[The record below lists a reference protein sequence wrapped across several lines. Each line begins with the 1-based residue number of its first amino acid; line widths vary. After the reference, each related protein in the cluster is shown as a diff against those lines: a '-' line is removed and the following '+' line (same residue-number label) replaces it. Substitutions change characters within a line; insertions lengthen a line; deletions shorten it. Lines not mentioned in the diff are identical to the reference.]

1 MENRYF
7 WNRTVVDPKIKIF
20 TFAIFF
26 IAVFGVWLF
35 SFQEL
40 RGFPIISTIRTPMD
54 DNLKNQKIAMII
66 AFRDFQDDE
75 YFISKEIL
83 EKAEAEITTVSTEQ
97 GTAIGVQGGEVE
109 VSLVLGSLRVSDFDA
124 IVFIGGPGALRYL
137 DNESS
142 YDIVKKTVSENKVL
156 AAICISPVVLA
167 NAGVLSG
174 KKATVWSSPL
184 DKEAIRI
191 LEKKGAVY
199 QEAPA
204 VIDGKIITA
213 DGPASAAQFA
223 DAIIDVLTRVIR

>member
-142 YDIVKKTVSENKVL
+142 YNIAKKTVSENKVL